1 MKTKHVHLLHLLF
14 IFNIVLFFG
23 VDIDEVNDSMDI
35 AKIDYEL
42 LNVVLGL
49 VEAVVAG
56 IKLNIRHKKKS
67 RP

>member
-1 MKTKHVHLLHLLF
+1 MKTKHVHLLHFLF
-14 IFNIVLFFG
+14 IFVIVLFFG